1 MLYTF
6 YTTILHSKHNVGD
19 VMNTLTPSPIHTLV
33 AEGAMQ
39 GAKFSSGMNSSQFEI
54 QYLVSGYFYMLGII
68 RQTLGLVNNLNQSC
82 ICICAMNVCCYF
94 YCQNTRY
101 KLYRDLYV

>member
-19 VMNTLTPSPIHTLV
+19 VMNMLTPSPIHTLV

-68 RQTLGLVNNLNQSC
+68 RQTLGLVNNLKP
-82 ICICAMNVCCYF
+82 
-94 YCQNTRY
+94 
-101 KLYRDLYV
+101 KLYLYMCHECVLLFLLPEHKIQTI